1 MRAADTIRQWRKDPV
16 QFVRDNFNATPDL
29 WQKDALEAYI
39 SKDKSKYRVALLA
52 CAGP

>member
-16 QFVRDNFNATPDL
+16 RFVHDNFKATPDL

-39 SKDKSKYRVALLA
+39 STDPQKFRIAMLA